1 MQYVLV
7 FTVWAI
13 GVNQQITPV
22 HMMID
27 FKNKELCDAAGKEL
41 AKSYVAR
48 GWQVVWAC
56 LEKGK
61 LE

>member
-22 HMMID
+22 HMID
-27 FKNKELCDAAGKEL
+27 FKNKELCEIAGKEL
-41 AKSYVAR
+41 AKSYATR